1 MQFPLIEVS
10 GMAQREEIV
19 REALAL
25 SPEDRVYVADV
36 LEQSLTGGEFSTPEI
51 AAACAME
58 IRKRIEA
65 YDRGEVTAVPVD
77 TAFERIRQFLADRPK
92 RP

>member
-1 MQFPLIEVS
+1 
-10 GMAQREEIV
+10 MAQREEIA

-36 LEQSLTGGEFSTPEI
+36 LEQSLTGGEFTTPEI
-51 AAACAME
+51 AAEWALE

-77 TAFERIRQFLADRPK
+77 AAFERIRQFLADRKK

>member
-1 MQFPLIEVS
+1 MGFPLIEVS

-19 REALAL
+19 REASAL

-36 LEQSLTGGEFSTPEI
+36 LEQSLTGGEFWTPEI
-51 AAACAME
+51 AAAWAME

-77 TAFERIRQFLADRPK
+77 TAFERIRQFLAERV
-92 RP
+92 